1 MNQWQQGSVDN
12 TPWSKQHGDDR
23 VIPAIVA
30 GAVAAVVGGA
40 VWAAIVAFANLE
52 VGWVAWG
59 IGLLVGVAMAAVT
72 QTRGRGMAMLAAGLA
87 AVGLV
92 AGKSMIVMFA
102 TEPALAQEIEADG
115 EWLAEAAAF
124 ELNASEA
131 LPADVQ
137 QRYDALAEDDTL
149 PDALW
154 EDMLHAGESY
164 IASADTDERDRIAA
178 NYASYLLSGTDFA
191 TLLRLQISLWD
202 LLWFGLAITTA
213 WKIMAGKAEEEPA
226 AA

>member
-1 MNQWQQGSVDN
+1 MSQWQQGVDQ
-12 TPWSKQHGDDR
+12 TPWSERHGDDR
-23 VIPAIVA
+23 VIPAIIT

-59 IGLLVGVAMAAVT
+59 IGLLVGIAMAAVT

-102 TEPALAQEIEADG
+102 TEPALADEIEADG
-115 EWLAEAAAF
+115 EWLMQAAAF
-124 ELNASEA
+124 ELQASEA

-137 QRYDALAEDDTL
+137 QQYDALAEDDTL

-154 EDMLHAGESY
+154 EDMLKAGESY
-164 IASADTDERDRIAA
+164 LASVDTQERDRIAA
-178 NYASYLLSGTDFA
+178 DYASYLLSGIDFG
-191 TLLRLQISLWD
+191 TRFSLQLSLWD

-213 WKIMAGKAEEEPA
+213 WKIMAGKAEEEATA
-226 AA
+226 A

>member
-1 MNQWQQGSVDN
+1 MSQWQQGSVDQ
-12 TPWSKQHGDDR
+12 TPWSERHGDDR
-23 VIPAIVA
+23 TIPAIVA

-115 EWLAEAAAF
+115 EWLVEAAAF
-124 ELNASEA
+124 ELQASEA

-137 QRYDALAEDDTL
+137 QRYDALAMDDTL

-154 EDMLHAGESY
+154 EDMMQAGESY
-164 IASADTDERDRIAA
+164 LASVDQDERDRIAA
-178 NYASYLLSGTDFA
+178 DYASYLLSGTDFG
-191 TLLRLQISLWD
+191 TLFSLQISLWD

-213 WKIMAGKAEEEPA
+213 WKIMAGKAEEEATA
-226 AA
+226 A